1 MHKMKNIFEKF
12 QYDVIK
18 NDFKIYYIFAF
29 NEFNLLTTMFIK
41 QVSFYELSEF
51 YLNCFVC
58 LLVKP

>member
-18 NDFKIYYIFAF
+18 NDFKMYYIFAF

-41 QVSFYELSEF
+41 QDSFYELSES
-51 YLNCFVC
+51 YLDCFVC

>member
-41 QVSFYELSEF
+41 QDSFYEQSES
-51 YLNCFVC
+51 YLDCFFR